1 MKERSIIMSEKRRDS
16 RGRILRNGESQRKD
30 GRYLYKY
37 TDMYG
42 EIKSVYSWKLVS
54 TDKVP
59 PGKRNCMSLREKEQE
74 IHKDIDDGI
83 DTIGKKMTLC
93 QLYEKQNISR
103 SNVKR
108 NTQTGRKNL
117 MEILKNDKLGFKS
130 IDSIKTS
137 DAKEWAIR
145 MKGKGYAYKTINNY
159 KCSLKASFNIAILD
173 DCIRRNPF
181 DFSLNAVIKDDTAP
195 KAALTEEQEKNL
207 LSFAKNDIVY
217 CKYYDV
223 VLLLLRTG
231 LRISELCGLTLN
243 DLDLKN
249 RLINVNHQLLRN
261 KETGYY
267 IETPKTKSSVRQ
279 IPMCEEAYKAFK
291 RILST
296 RIKSKLIE
304 VDGYKDF
311 IFLNQQGYPVTG
323 SYFSTTLNNMG
334 KKYRKTYGESLPN
347 ISPHILRHTFCTR
360 LANRNM
366 NPKSL
371 QYIMGHSNINITL
384 NLYTHVSIE
393 YVKAEMAT
401 LLA

>member
-1 MKERSIIMSEKRRDS
+1 MKERSIFMSEKRRDN

-37 TDMYG
+37 TDTYG
-42 EIKSVYSWKLVS
+42 KARSVYSWKLVS
-54 TDKVP
+54 TDKIP
-59 PGKRNCMSLREKEQE
+59 PGKRNCISLREKEQE
-74 IHKDIDDGI
+74 IHKDISDGI
-83 DTIGKKMTLC
+83 DIIGKKMTLC
-93 QLYEKQNISR
+93 QLYEKQNVSR
-103 SNVKR
+103 SNVKK
-108 NTQTGRKNL
+108 TTETGRKNL
-117 MEILKNDKLGFKS
+117 MEILKKDTLGFKS
-130 IDSIKTS
+130 IDVIKTS

-145 MKGKGYAYKTINNY
+145 MKRNGYAYKTINNY

-173 DCIRRNPF
+173 DCIRKNPF
-181 DFSLNAVIKDDTAP
+181 DFSLSTVIKDDTIP
-195 KAALTEEQEKNL
+195 KVALTEEQEKNL

-223 VLLLLRTG
+223 ILLLLRTG

-249 RLINVNHQLLRN
+249 KLINVNHQLLRN

-267 IETPKTKSSVRQ
+267 IETPKTKSSIRQ
-279 IPMCEEAYKAFK
+279 VPMSEEAYKAFE
-291 RILST
+291 RILSA
-296 RIKSKLIE
+296 RKKSKSIE
-304 VDGYKDF
+304 IDGYKDF
-311 IFLNQQGYPVTG
+311 IFLNQKGYPVTS
-323 SYFSTTLNNMG
+323 SYFSATLSNIG
-334 KKYRKTYGESLPN
+334 KKYRKTVGESLPN

-366 NPKSL
+366 NPKNL

-393 YVKAEMAT
+393 YVKAEMVNLMA
-401 LLA
+401 